1 MNSNCLLAVSLL
13 TFMPSV
19 GPLSMQ
25 QSIST
30 RCPLA
35 MWSLVI
41 CGCAQ
46 CMCFSASV
54 VALGEGRC
62 INEQIIHNAAMSQMF
77 LWVIFLFDMYI
88 SNVGA

>member
-1 MNSNCLLAVSLL
+1 
-13 TFMPSV
+13 
-19 GPLSMQ
+19 
-25 QSIST
+25 
-30 RCPLA
+30 

-41 CGCAQ
+41 CRCAQ

-88 SNVGA
+88 SNLGV